1 MQSTVWNSTINWSN
15 FFYRWTVLR
24 FGRDLCRGTDW
35 LSRSSTNRRSV
46 APEDT
51 SSEQSLA
58 GSCVTPSVTSL
69 RSCLST
75 RSWAFRL
82 HTAKW
87 LYLSTLQAPLC
98 SLSLQSAATL
108 RGCKRCTGRTRQS
121 NTRMLQLSSPKA
133 LCSLPAYITGK
144 GGHFK
149 KGSCF
154 IFFVWMSWGLW
165 CTRYFFFFFY
175 HDHWRMFWTLD
186 TNHPDTAANVKL
198 KRQSLN
204 SVHLTRAV
212 K

>member
-1 MQSTVWNSTINWSN
+1 MQSTVWYSTTNWSY

-24 FGRDLCRGTDW
+24 FGRGLCRGTDW
-35 LSRSSTNRRSV
+35 LSQSSTNRRSV

-58 GSCVTPSVTSL
+58 GSCATPSVTSL

-121 NTRMLQLSSPKA
+121 NTRMVQLSSPKA
-133 LCSLPAYITGK
+133 LCSLPAYIIWK

-154 IFFVWMSWGLW
+154 MIFFFECPEDYGALL
-165 CTRYFFFFFY
+165 FFY

-186 TNHPDTAANVKL
+186 TSHPHKAANVKL

-204 SVHLTRAV
+204 FVTRAV